1 MIFMLFHCLSFQ
13 SMNNAHR
20 DWVLSLC
27 FIPGGPLLLSGCRG
41 GTLKLWNSD
50 MCTLLGELK
59 AHSHAINSVTTNTT
73 QIFTA
78 SR

>member
-1 MIFMLFHCLSFQ
+1 
-13 SMNNAHR
+13 MNNAHK
-20 DWVLSLC
+20 DWVLGLS

-41 GTLKLWNSD
+41 GTLKLWNAD
-50 MCTLLGELK
+50 MCTLLGEMK
-59 AHSHAINSVTTNTT
+59 AHSHAINSVTTNST